1 MVSRE
6 GSDIKNFH
14 IYSFQGRIGQKKHMI
29 LCNIIDLFKVGV
41 YFTFA
46 KLLFKYDISKEW
58 LIPIGGNKIKS
69 NVANIEGSTLVS
81 IENFIVHI
89 LAKGN
94 YFNLIERWFCA
105 ELGKSSN

>member
-14 IYSFQGRIGQKKHMI
+14 IYSFQGRIGQKKHII
-29 LCNIIDLFKVGV
+29 LCNIIDLFKVGL

-46 KLLFKYDISKEW
+46 ELLFKYDISKEW

-69 NVANIEGSTLVS
+69 NVANIEGSTPVS
-81 IENFIVHI
+81 IKI
-89 LAKGN
+89 
-94 YFNLIERWFCA
+94 
-105 ELGKSSN
+105 S